1 LIPGTTY
8 YQKFQAK
15 QMIYMSKDQS
25 DKVEALARKYGKM
38 IGLL

>member
-1 LIPGTTY
+1 
-8 YQKFQAK
+8 
-15 QMIYMSKDQS
+15 MIYMRKDQS